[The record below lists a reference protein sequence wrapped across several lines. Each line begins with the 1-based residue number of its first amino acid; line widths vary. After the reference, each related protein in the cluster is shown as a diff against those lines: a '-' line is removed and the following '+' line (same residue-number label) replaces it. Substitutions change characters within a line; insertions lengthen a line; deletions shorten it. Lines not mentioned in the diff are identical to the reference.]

1 LRNVTIAL
9 DAMGGDL
16 GPHIPLL
23 AAIKTLKLYPELS
36 LLIVGN
42 QSQLLPLLKK
52 NQLIDHPRLRFIHAD
67 NFISMEDNPIHALRH
82 VSGSSMHIALDL
94 VARGEADACVSAGN
108 TGALMLL
115 AKQALKMLPGI
126 SRPALVSGLPNNCSG
141 HTYLLDLG
149 ANLQC
154 DSDTLFNFAIMGSV
168 LCEKAEQLNRPTVA
182 LLNVGKE
189 DNKGS
194 DIIKRCA
201 DLLKQTKQIN
211 YIGFI
216 EANELFSC
224 KADVIVTDGFSGNI
238 ALKSYEGMGRVF
250 LEQLDKAINTNLYSK
265 LLGKLLKPILK
276 KQLKHLHPDMY
287 NGASLIGL
295 RGIVVKSHGGANE
308 VAFTYAIEQAIQE
321 IQWQIPASIAKKL
334 EAVLS
339 ERDCLSHE

>member
-1 LRNVTIAL
+1 MRKLTLAL
-9 DAMGGDL
+9 DVMGGDL

-23 AAIKTLKLYPELS
+23 GAAKSLLLHPELF

-52 NQLIDHPRLRFIHAD
+52 YKLLEHPRLSFIHAEH
-67 NFISMEDNPIHALRH
+67 FISMEDNPIYALRH
-82 VSGSSMHIALDL
+82 TSGSSMHIALDL
-94 VARGEADACVSAGN
+94 VAQGQADACVSSGN

-115 AKQALKMLPGI
+115 AKKSLKMINGI
-126 SRPALVSGLPNNCSG
+126 SRPALVAGLPNNEAG

-149 ANLQC
+149 ANLHC

-168 LCEKAEQLNRPTVA
+168 LCEKVEQLKTPAVA

-189 DNKGS
+189 NNKGN
-194 DIIKRCA
+194 DVIKRCA

-211 YIGFI
+211 YIGFV
-216 EANELFSC
+216 EANELFYC
-224 KADVIVTDGFSGNI
+224 QADVIVTDGFSGNI

-250 LEQLDKAINTNLYSK
+250 LEQLDKVFNINLYSK
-265 LLGKLLKPILK
+265 LLGKLLKPFLK

-295 RGIVVKSHGGANE
+295 RGIVVKSHGSANE
-308 VAFTYAIEQAIQE
+308 VAFSSAIEQAIKE
-321 IQWQIPASIAKKL
+321 IKWQIPAGIAKKL
-334 EAVLS
+334 EAVLL